1 MKLSKKIAVSLLGI
15 VCTVSL
21 ACGLSACKGKK
32 PVDTPENNKTV
43 RLELPNDGSL
53 PTAHTGIE
61 NIGYMATVLDRQPMY
76 HAYAHNS
83 SKAMGYEQ
91 VTQTWKEYKGKELSG
106 YNSGVMICSDLSY
119 SSLVKSGTQACFVN
133 DVVYMRSSSKPGKST
148 TPTTADWHEDTPD
161 YYDRE
166 SYLSKYGEYSTE
178 LSVYVLNEDTIED
191 YDDVVVNED
200 GTYSQT
206 FYLEDEAACYYQNGM
221 KTRGNLKGY
230 PGFEYIDLTF
240 TFDSNW
246 QVLSTYCEE
255 KTKIAPKS
263 LGGVSMTSN
272 SKTSTTFSYSESEF
286 DAAHYAYFDSYF
298 KGYVGADI
306 KPVDPNNPDEEKP
319 ELLDVL
325 AGGFSKVMDGGQQ
338 FALDIK
344 IGETDYDGKIFLN
357 IGDLSNALNT
367 IDARV
372 ALEKEGSGKQD
383 LYVEFKNGTVNAYYS
398 DSFAVTAN
406 IDAVKTA
413 VGQFSEWVKRFD
425 NPDKA
430 PASLTL
436 AEEGGGFDLTSLLN
450 SLEFTYGDTWAKIA
464 LNTDDLLGTGIGANV
479 SIDFDRRKGSEGSTY
494 SFRTASLSG
503 LKYSSDTISLSGA
516 INPDN
521 TATITRNAPQTPADI
536 AQYITSVHGLLNS
549 NTVKVNLNFNGDN
562 QNVISYLR
570 GLDLSAAAYVELGS
584 DIATKIDFTVSYEG
598 VSAKLSAYYDVN
610 IHGGN
615 YGKVYLTLTELNG
628 EAMNAKVYC
637 DISDTVNAVKQL
649 ITTINGAQ
657 SGATPATLAEKG
669 GAVNSLS
676 EIVNA
681 VLNLNFGR
689 ILGDLYA
696 SNSQMRVS
704 VNIDELVSGIGID
717 VGGTKFGNAALVLNL
732 DNDKKATLGLTLA
745 ALGLEMGVEG
755 STVELTEPDVKDYF
769 DVTTLV
775 NLVNTAAQEAK
786 EIISAK
792 DIDFDIETTVTVD
805 DIPLYAKGKG
815 EVSWVNGKIRVAV
828 DLTLSVADGTSSAN
842 KDTVAL
848 KLVYDDTVN
857 GDEKPLAKYSVNG
870 IAMEIYRSDLTNL
883 KNDINHI
890 VTNIDKLINGEKQ
903 TAVTARAA
911 VAAYSGVS
919 TQSVDG
925 TLATV
930 EEILSNGNVQNILKA
945 VLGFV
950 GDFTVELGKTDGA
963 QQLNKLVITHL
974 KNGNLTLSADNGLQ
988 LALFIKNDNGTP
1000 IIDLTTGV
1008 KAGNGATLDG
1018 IRAELDKAEK
1028 TYTTSEASDAFATV
1042 IYNYLFAVIDDLSI
1056 ENVLGSRTYTVN
1068 AVLNGDNSGIS
1079 ALRGIAVNATLYYTE
1094 GQQGT
1099 EKVTDRLTELDLDLN
1114 IKGTA
1119 VKANVRYGS
1128 DTVYVSLNKLNDTIL
1143 NDISFK
1149 ADRSEIYRVADTII
1163 GLVMN
1168 DEFVSSVSGVIHPAK
1183 SAAAYS
1189 LTADNNNSR
1198 SAITDL
1204 LSKVL
1209 SLDFSSLISYT
1220 KVDGVNTAVVN
1231 VDGIVSALGVSAPA
1245 IGTVTVKIDPKTH
1258 KVEGGALIDGKQEW
1272 VKFSAEA
1279 AERRVYPENW
1289 ENGYIDINFVA
1300 NLIDDVLK
1308 TAVSANKLNTIY
1320 TLSSAAG
1327 VNGISININYSV
1339 ISATI
1344 NFTDVK
1350 LTAGFDENNKFYFT
1364 LVGNMHS
1371 SKYLTFTVSQ
1381 EWKICVSYSDG
1392 YITMGRQVG
1401 TENEKYK
1408 VMTIDY
1414 LLTKLLDK
1422 SSSPVRWL
1430 LGTSDTAWGLICDN
1444 VKLNIAPDLT
1454 TPQEYWLYQQNAQT
1468 VEVEPNPAQSEGQK
1482 QFKLSDVISG
1492 MYVAI
1497 DGKESS
1503 SYGTPANIISKLGLT
1518 AEQQKNY
1525 YGLDLNLQPLIGNTL
1540 SNVYLAILRGAEGGL
1555 SGLKVNT
1562 TAAGALTVNVDLSNG
1577 VSCNRADAAVNYFD
1591 EVNAK
1596 HDINYNFYD
1605 GTEDPDTHITK
1616 TFGCYSTE
1624 YTGDACYDS
1633 LNALGKVTLTVV
1645 GYGDVVKSQS
1655 ISLRSTSTVYLRDPD
1670 NILWAN
1676 DEHTLMIT
1684 FVDEAGNDLGTQM
1697 QLSRDITIRAKTVD
1711 AVEVTF
1717 DIGSQGDSY
1726 NKVFTPDEAL
1736 PAYDKELTDKVF
1748 AYWADKNGTKVT
1760 VANAIALDNG
1770 TRTAYAVFYDKVKEI
1785 DGVKYSCEKDGDK
1798 FIYAVSGVAESGLD
1812 SRYTSTLTNG
1822 GAYLKLASSI
1832 DGIPVTKI
1840 NDQALKGKNVKN
1852 VIVPESITSVGA
1864 NAFSDNYAIE
1874 SIIFY
1879 ADTVNLGGTFDGKSY
1894 PFYGCSEV
1902 ADGHT
1907 TILKLYYNNF
1917 TTDENKGNNGEG
1929 NPYWSLFRTFT
1940 QGLSTK
1946 HRYIGNISSGASDGG
1961 ERHAAGTWSYVEYT
1975 QDGADLTEG
1984 LNCLVNGFKHDE
1996 LSLNDIK
2003 AMVEEELNAR
2013 TAAECVHAYTVTV
2026 TEANGKDGYSNDGKL
2041 HSITVTVTEE
2051 ANPYYL
2057 VNIDTAGCI
2066 FTGDVK
2072 AYGGK
2077 NYAKAGTQVTVNAP
2091 DGYVFESLTGVEATA
2106 DGDAYKFTMPS
2117 NALNLTATCKKA
2129 PVSSYTINSAVA
2141 FTYGGTS
2148 SVENKVE
2155 LNVSDVAAISGTKP
2169 EAEGYTF
2176 LGWAYNNGTQLEFVT
2191 GETIEYSNYY
2201 AIWAANYADI
2211 IDGSVVNT
2219 TGTIPTMNYKEGK
2232 SATFI
2237 GWYADASYSSKV
2249 ESLTLENTVLYAKL
2263 QFNLVLSLNGSNTDW
2278 YYTESANASEP
2289 TDLTYKENKNLFGSV
2304 TSWTINN
2311 GTKFGSGTCEF
2322 TLDLEYGN
2330 SVEVWR
2336 YWSNAI
2342 VIKVKDGDNY
2352 LKTYLIKGFNTK
2364 NSTSW
2369 RDQAQTTEHC
2379 FEFTST
2385 GWTYGDGLDSA
2396 AANKYYKS
2404 GNDSKLF
2411 GTVSSVGSN
2420 VTFSATI

>member
-1 MKLSKKIAVSLLGI
+1 LFDNVIKVGYNKPTKSKTIRKIVMKLSKKIAVSLLGI
-15 VCTVSL
+15 LCTVSL

-43 RLELPNDGSL
+43 RLELPGDGSL

-91 VTQTWKEYKGKELSG
+91 ITQTWKEYKGKELSG
-106 YNSGVMICSDLSY
+106 YNGGVMICSDLSY

-148 TPTTADWHEDTPD
+148 TATTADWNTSTPD

-191 YDDVVVNED
+191 YDEVVTNED
-200 GTYSQT
+200 GTYSQK
-206 FYLEDEAACYYQNGM
+206 FYLKDEAACYYQNGM

-246 QVLSTYCEE
+246 QVLNTYCEE

-263 LGGVSMTSN
+263 LGGVSMTSK
-272 SKTSTTFSYSESEF
+272 SKTETTFSYSDSDF
-286 DAAHYAYFDSYF
+286 DAEHYAYFDDYF
-298 KGYVGADI
+298 KSYVGTDI
-306 KPVDPNNPDEEKP
+306 KPVDPDEEKP

-325 AGGFSKVMDGGQQ
+325 AGGFSKVLDGGQQ

-344 IGETDYDGKIFLN
+344 IGETNYDGKIFLG

-372 ALEKEGSGKQD
+372 ALEKAGSGKQD

-398 DSFAVTAN
+398 DTFAVTAN

-425 NPDKA
+425 NPDKT

-436 AEEGGGFDLTSLLN
+436 TAEEGSGLDLSTLLN
-450 SLEFTYGDTWAKIA
+450 SLEFTYDDTWAKIA

-479 SIDFDRRKGSEGSTY
+479 SLDFDRVKGSEGSTY
-494 SFRTASLSG
+494 SFKSASLSG
-503 LKYSSDTISLSGA
+503 LKYSSDAISLSGA
-516 INPDN
+516 IKPDN
-521 TATITRNAPQTPADI
+521 TEIITRNAPQTPADI

-562 QNVISYLR
+562 QNVISYLK
-570 GLDLSAAAYVELGS
+570 GLNLSAAAYVELGS
-584 DIATKIDFTVSYEG
+584 DIATKIDFTVSYDG

-615 YGKVYLTLTELNG
+615 YGKVYLTLTELNN
-628 EAMNAKVYC
+628 EKMNAKVYC

-657 SGATPATLAEKG
+657 SGATPTTYAENS

-689 ILGDLYA
+689 IIGDLYA

-717 VGGTKFGNAALVLNL
+717 VGGTKFGSAALVLNL

-755 STVELTEPDVKDYF
+755 SSVELTEPDAKDYF

-775 NLVNTAAQEAK
+775 NLVNTAAVEAK
-786 EIISAK
+786 EIINAK
-792 DIDFDIETTVTVD
+792 DIDFNIETTVTVD

-815 EVSWVNGKIRVAV
+815 EVSWVNGKIRVAL

-870 IAMEIYRSDLTNL
+870 IAMEIYRSDLVNL

-903 TAVTARAA
+903 TTVTAHAA

-950 GDFTVELGKTDGA
+950 GDFTIELGKTDGA
-963 QQLNKLVITHL
+963 EQLNKLVITHL

-1000 IIDLTTGV
+1000 IIDLSTGV

-1018 IRAELDKAEK
+1018 IRADLDASEK

-1056 ENVLGSRTYTVN
+1056 ENVLGSKTYTVN
-1068 AVLNGDNSGIS
+1068 AVLVGDNSGIA
-1079 ALRGIAVNATLYYTE
+1079 ALGGIAVNATLYYTE

-1128 DTVYVSLNKLNDTIL
+1128 DTVYVSLTNLNGTIL

-1168 DEFVSSVSGVIHPAK
+1168 DEFVSSVSGVIHPATK

-1189 LTADNNNSR
+1189 LTAGNNNSR
-1198 SAITDL
+1198 SAVTDL

-1258 KVEGGALIDGKQEW
+1258 KVEGNALIEGKQEW

-1308 TAVSANKLNTIY
+1308 TAVSGNKLNTIY
-1320 TLSSAAG
+1320 TLSSASG
-1327 VNGISININYSV
+1327 VNGISIDINYSV
-1339 ISATI
+1339 ISAKI

-1364 LVGNMHS
+1364 LVGDMHS

-1381 EWKICVSYSDG
+1381 EWTVCVSYSDG

-1401 TENEKYK
+1401 TADEKYK

-1454 TPQEYWLYQQNAQT
+1454 TPQEYWLYQKNTQP
-1468 VEVEPNPAQSEGQK
+1468 VEPDPTQPEEQK
-1482 QFKLSDVISG
+1482 TFNLGDILNG
-1492 MYVAI
+1492 MFVAI
-1497 DGKESS
+1497 GGEERS
-1503 SYGTPANIISKLGLT
+1503 SYGTPSDIVSKLGLS

-1540 SNVYLAILRGAEGGL
+1540 SNVYLAILRGADGGL

-1577 VSCNRADAAVNYFD
+1577 VSCNRADAAANYFD

-1596 HDINYNFYD
+1596 HDINYSFYD
-1605 GTEDPDTHITK
+1605 GTEDPVTHITK

-1633 LNALGKVTLTVV
+1633 LNALGSVTLTVV

-1655 ISLRSTSTVYLRDPD
+1655 ITLRSTSTVYLRDPD

-1684 FVDEAGNDLGTQM
+1684 FVDGDGNDLGTQM
-1697 QLSRDITIRAKTVD
+1697 QLSSDTTIYAKTVD

-1726 NKVFTPDEAL
+1726 TKVFTPDEAL
-1736 PAYDKELTDKVF
+1736 PAFDKELTDKVF

-1798 FIYAVSGVAESGLD
+1798 FIYAVSGVADGVLD
-1812 SRYTSTLTNG
+1812 SKYTTSLASG
-1822 GAYLKLASSI
+1822 GAYLTLASSI

-1840 NDQALKGKNVKN
+1840 NAQALKAVNVKN

-1864 NAFSDNYAIE
+1864 EAFMDNYGIE
-1874 SIIFY
+1874 SVIFF
-1879 ADTVNLGGTFDGKSY
+1879 ADRVNLHGSNTSGNNRYVF
-1894 PFYGCSEV
+1894 FGCSST
-1902 ADGHT
+1902 DGGNSTH
-1907 TILKLYYNNF
+1907 IALYYN
-1917 TTDENKGNNGEG
+1917 EIIGEG
-1929 NPYWSLFRTFT
+1929 DWTTFRS
-1940 QGLSTK
+1940 GK
-1946 HRYIGNISSGASDGG
+1946 RIGTDAGG
-1961 ERHAAGTWSYVEYT
+1961 TLNAGGNWSYVEYT
-1975 QDGADLTEG
+1975 QDGTDLTQG
-1984 LNCLVNGFKHDE
+1984 LNCLVNGLKNDE
-1996 LSLNDIK
+1996 MSLDAIK

-2013 TAAECVHAYTVTV
+2013 TAAESIYAYTVTV

-2041 HSITVTVTEE
+2041 HSITVTVTQA

-2057 VNIDTAGCI
+2057 VNIDVTGCI

-2072 AYGGK
+2072 TYGGK
-2077 NYAKAGTQVTVNAP
+2077 NYAKAGTQVIVNAP
-2091 DGYVFESLTGVEATA
+2091 DGFVFDTLTGVEATA

-2117 NALNLTATCKKA
+2117 NVLNLTATCEKA
-2129 PVSSYTINSAVA
+2129 PVTSYTLNSAVA

-2148 SVENKVE
+2148 SVDNKIE

-2169 EAEGYTF
+2169 EATGYKF

-2191 GETIEYSNYY
+2191 GDTIEYSNYY
-2201 AIWAANYADI
+2201 AIWTVNRDEITSVSNLTSGTDPNAATVSVDTSKADSFYKWYT
-2211 IDGSVVNT
+2211 DESF
-2219 TGTIPTMNYKEGK
+2219 GTE
-2232 SATFI
+2232 AT
-2237 GWYADASYSSKV
+2237 
-2249 ESLTLENTVLYAKL
+2249 SLTTDTTVLYGRVYYKL
-2263 QFNLVLSLNGSNTDW
+2263 TVTADKNGAYSTTVNKADQNSYTTKVLEKESIYTKDTENNSKVYKICDAIGDIVICDEIRIKTGNIFSNKTAVLKVSCSDSAWIDTSTKLV
-2278 YYTESANASEP
+2278 
-2289 TDLTYKENKNLFGSV
+2289 V
-2304 TSWTINN
+2304 TQNV
-2311 GTKFGSGTCEF
+2311 EF
-2322 TLDLEYGN
+2322 TF
-2330 SVEVWR
+2330 
-2336 YWSNAI
+2336 AI
-2342 VIKVKDGDNY
+2342 
-2352 LKTYLIKGFNTK
+2352 
-2364 NSTSW
+2364 
-2369 RDQAQTTEHC
+2369 A
-2379 FEFTST
+2379 
-2385 GWTYGDGLDSA
+2385 
-2396 AANKYYKS
+2396 
-2404 GNDSKLF
+2404 
-2411 GTVSSVGSN
+2411 
-2420 VTFSATI
+2420 